1 MATIK
6 LVRKDTSPQLKL
18 TLTDTI
24 TGNAIN
30 LTGAT
35 VTLHFR
41 AAESTTLL
49 FSRPAIVLSPAT
61 AGIAVV
67 AWQTTDLDRDAGDYE
82 GEVEVVMA
90 DGSRETMFD
99 VLQFTLR
106 DDFA

>member
-6 LVRKDTSPQLKL
+6 LVRKDTAPQLKL

-24 TGNAIN
+24 TGAAIN

-41 AAESTTLL
+41 AAESTSLL
-49 FSRPAIVLSPAT
+49 FSRQANILSPAT
-61 AGIAVV
+61 NGVAVV
-67 AWQTTDLDRDAGDYE
+67 AWQSTDLDRAAGDYE

-90 DGSRETMFD
+90 DGTRETMFD

-106 DDFA
+106 EDFA